1 VVRPLDRLVGGR
13 LVTQPL
19 SVTEI
24 RNALRCPRVFA
35 LGRARGQTVLFPI
48 GASALG
54 AVFHRLVAA
63 FAREPDL
70 SRLSRLPAG
79 AAVDEV
85 ARTLSSSLLRL
96 LAADLARS
104 PTYASMPAEVDDL
117 AEALRELA
125 RHLAGA
131 CAAGGVVPAEA
142 IARFLAGAELPLDLS
157 VDHGGGSVRLT
168 GRMDA
173 VHVPPGGAAEVVEY
187 KLTEDNGEE
196 LDRAQVALYRFL
208 LARARDLDAS
218 PVILRFRPGLT
229 VTRLPPRDAD
239 ALVEGRLIPLL
250 ADMVRWSA
258 DPRGV
263 PATDRTDLCAACPV
277 RADCI
282 ETYPQPLAPRD
293 QPPAGATR
301 PRPDPSG
308 DLYEPPVAAR
318 PVVPAPAGGR
328 AAGDRAALS
337 DAEKTRGLI
346 LDIFKRQGVSH
357 PTAPPPVV
365 GARLI
370 QIEVSVSRGSV
381 AAVERAASDVE
392 RRLAAD
398 HGITAHFS
406 KKGALRVFTVPRAE
420 PRPVRLGDLLA
431 GRADYLAA
439 RPGRFVVGEAADGA
453 PLTGDLSDPS
463 SCHLLIGG
471 VSGSGKTVLLRA
483 LAASLVHFHSPAA
496 INLTLIDP
504 RRVSFAGLAAGLAAH
519 LHRPLVHST
528 DEALPILAELVEEM
542 ELRYGLFDGARV
554 QDIDEFNETQSAAER
569 LARRVVIID
578 EFQDLVTQRPIRDA
592 FLDTV
597 QRLGAKARASGIH
610 LILATQRPTRDA
622 VPTSIKANLP
632 GKIAL
637 KVTSAGESRIILD
650 ARGAEDLLGKGDLL
664 ADLGHAPVRAQAPAP

>member
-1 VVRPLDRLVGGR
+1 MTVS
-13 LVTQPL
+13 L

-48 GASALG
+48 GASAMG

-70 SRLSRLPAG
+70 SRLARLPAG

-104 PTYASMPAEVDDL
+104 PSYASMPAEVDDL
-117 AEALRELA
+117 AEALREFA
-125 RHLAGA
+125 RHVAGA
-131 CAAGGVVPAEA
+131 CSAGGVVPAEA
-142 IARFLAGAELPLDLS
+142 TARFLAGAELPLELA

-168 GRMDA
+168 GRIDA
-173 VHVPPGGAAEVVEY
+173 LHVPPGGAAEVVEY
-187 KLTEDNGEE
+187 KLTDESGED
-196 LDRAQVALYRFL
+196 LDRAQVALYRYL
-208 LARARDLDAS
+208 LARARELEAA

-239 ALVEGRLIPLL
+239 ALVEERLIPLIG
-250 ADMVRWSA
+250 DMARWSA
-258 DPRGV
+258 DPRGA
-263 PATDRTDLCAACPV
+263 PATDRSDLCAACPV

-282 ETYPQPLAPRD
+282 ETYPEPLAPRD
-293 QPPAGATR
+293 EPPAGATR
-301 PRPDPSG
+301 PRPDPTG
-308 DLYEPPVAAR
+308 DLFEAPAAVR
-318 PVVPAPAGGR
+318 PPAPAPARGP
-328 AAGDRAALS
+328 AAVDRAALS
-337 DAEKTRGLI
+337 SAEKVRALI
-346 LDIFKRQGVSH
+346 LDILKRQGVSH

-365 GARLI
+365 GARLV

-381 AAVERAASDVE
+381 AAVERAAADVE
-392 RRLAAD
+392 HRLAAD
-398 HGITAHFS
+398 HKVTARFS
-406 KKGALRVFTVPRAE
+406 KKGALRVFTVPRAA
-420 PRPVRLGDLLA
+420 PRPVRLADLLA
-431 GRADYLAA
+431 ARADYLAA
-439 RPGRFVVGEAADGA
+439 RPGRFVVGEASDGE

-463 SCHLLIGG
+463 SCHLLVGG
-471 VSGSGKTVLLRA
+471 VTGSGKSVLLRA
-483 LAASLVHFHSPAA
+483 LAASLVHFQSPAA
-496 INLTLIDP
+496 VNLTLIDP
-504 RRVSFAGLAAGLAAH
+504 KRVSFGRLAAGLAAH

-528 DEALPILAELVEEM
+528 DEALPILVELVEEM

-554 QDIDEFNETQSAAER
+554 QDIDEYNDTQAASER

-578 EFQDLVTQRPIRDA
+578 EFQDLVTQRPTRDA

-610 LILATQRPTRDA
+610 LILSTQRPTRDA

-664 ADLGHAPVRAQAPAP
+664 ADLGHGPVRAQAPAP

>member
-1 VVRPLDRLVGGR
+1 M
-13 LVTQPL
+13 TISL

-48 GASALG
+48 GASAMG

-70 SRLSRLPAG
+70 SRLARLPAG
-79 AAVDEV
+79 APVDEV

-96 LAADLARS
+96 LAAELARTPS
-104 PTYASMPAEVDDL
+104 YASMPAEVDDL
-117 AEALRELA
+117 AEALREFA
-125 RHLAGA
+125 RHVAGA

-142 IARFLAGAELPLDLS
+142 TARFLAGAELPLELS
-157 VDHGGGSVRLT
+157 VDHDGGSVRLT
-168 GRMDA
+168 GRIDA
-173 VHVPPGGAAEVVEY
+173 LHVPPGGAAEVVEY
-187 KLTEDNGEE
+187 PLTDESGED

-208 LARARDLDAS
+208 LARARQLDAA

-229 VTRLPPRDAD
+229 VTRLPARDAD
-239 ALVEGRLIPLL
+239 ELVAKRLVPLM
-250 ADMVRWSA
+250 ADMARWTA
-258 DPRGV
+258 DPRSA
-263 PATDRTDLCAACPV
+263 PATDRSDLCPACPV
-277 RADCI
+277 RSDCI
-282 ETYPQPLAPRD
+282 QTYPQRLAPRD
-293 QPPAGATR
+293 DPPAGATR
-301 PRPDPSG
+301 PRPDPTG

-318 PVVPAPAGGR
+318 QTAPAPSRGR
-328 AAGDRAALS
+328 VADDRAALAG
-337 DAEKTRGLI
+337 AEETRRLI
-346 LDIFKRQGVSH
+346 LDILKRQGVSH

-365 GARLI
+365 GARLV

-381 AAVERAASDVE
+381 AALERAAADVE
-392 RRLAAD
+392 HRLAAD
-398 HGITAHFS
+398 HGLTAHFS
-406 KKGALRVFTVPRAE
+406 KKGALRVFTVPRPE
-420 PRPVRLGDLLA
+420 PRPVRLTDLLA
-431 GRADYLAA
+431 ARADYLAA

-471 VSGSGKTVLLRA
+471 VTGSGKSVLLRA
-483 LAASLVHFHSPAA
+483 LAASLVHFQSPSA

-504 RRVSFAGLAAGLAAH
+504 KRVSFGRLATGLAAH

-528 DEALPILAELVEEM
+528 DEAVPILAELVEEM

-554 QDIDEFNETQSAAER
+554 QDIDEYNDTQPASQR
-569 LARRVVIID
+569 LARRVVVID
-578 EFQDLVTQRPIRDA
+578 EFQDLVTQRPTRDA
-592 FLDTV
+592 FLDII

-610 LILATQRPTRDA
+610 LILSTQRPTRDA

-664 ADLGHAPVRAQAPAP
+664 ADLGHSPVRAQAPAPS